1 MTRGGF
7 QPDAEALWYV
17 GDGRAEIRAELA
29 PATTTGAVRIR
40 ALHGAVSRGTERL
53 VFSGRVP
60 ESEHERM
67 RGPNM
72 GGAFPFPVKYGY
84 AVVGRVED
92 GPSELLGR
100 TVFALHPHQTVF
112 TMAADAVTP
121 VPATVPPERAVL
133 AANMETALNAI
144 WDGAPGP
151 ADRIAVVGAGV
162 VGALCAYLCARMPG
176 ADVTLVDIE
185 PARAELAQKLGAR
198 FARPDAGPGDCD
210 LVIHASASAAGLATA
225 LRLAGQE
232 ATVIELSWYGTNE
245 TPVALGGA
253 FHSRRLR
260 LISSQVGSI
269 APSHRSRWSFG
280 RRLAAALDLL
290 ADPALDALL
299 TASTPFRELPAKL
312 PGILGDGSGLC
323 PVIKYPAAG
332 ADDN

>member
-1 MTRGGF
+1 LTKGGF
-7 QPDAEALWYV
+7 QADAEALWYV
-17 GDGRAEIRAELA
+17 GDGRAEIRREPA
-29 PATTTGAVRIR
+29 PVSVSGSVRVR
-40 ALHGAVSRGTERL
+40 ALYGAISRGTERL
-53 VFSGRVP
+53 VSSGRVP

-72 GGAFPFPVKYGY
+72 GGALPFPVKYGY

-92 GPSELLGR
+92 GPAELAGK

-112 TMAADAVTP
+112 SVPADAVAP
-121 VPATVPPERAVL
+121 VPAAVPPQRAVL
-133 AANMETALNAI
+133 AANMETALNAV

-151 ADRIAVVGAGV
+151 ADRIAIVGAGV
-162 VGALCAYLCARMPG
+162 VGALCAYLCARIPG
-176 ADVTLVDIE
+176 TEVTLVDVE
-185 PARAELAQKLGAR
+185 PGRAELAKALSAN
-198 FARPDAGPGDCD
+198 FALPDAAPVDCD
-210 LVIHASASAAGLATA
+210 LVIHASASAAGLTTA

-269 APSHRSRWSFG
+269 APSHRPRWSYR

-290 ADPALDALL
+290 AEPAIDALL
-299 TASTPFRELPAKL
+299 SAPTAFHDLPARL
-312 PGILGDGSGLC
+312 PDIFGDNSGLC
-323 PVIKYPAAG
+323 PVIKYPAADM
-332 ADDN
+332 A